1 MTFGPPES
9 QPSATSLT
17 SKGEASSEEEST
29 DDEEDSDVPSVS
41 EVQSLTK
48 EFEATS
54 LGPSVD
60 WSKQPS
66 YEPIYLETE
75 SEYLPPAS
83 KTKAAGKVVLDSSKG
98 GSGGEWGGEMWEDS
112 PNLDGVFVRFTMRL
126 DARPS
131 QCVR

>member
-1 MTFGPPES
+1 MPSELQCSTTS
-9 QPSATSLT
+9 QTP
-17 SKGEASSEEEST
+17 KGEASSEEEST
-29 DDEEDSDVPSVS
+29 DDEEEEGNDAPGGS
-41 EVQSLTK
+41 EVQNLTK
-48 EFEATS
+48 ELERTS

-75 SEYLPPAS
+75 SEYLPPAP
-83 KTKAAGKVVLDSSKG
+83 KTKAAGKAVLDSSKG
-98 GSGGEWGGEMWEDS
+98 GSGDDWGGEMWEDS
-112 PNLDGVFVRFTMRL
+112 PNLDGIFVRFTMRL